1 MSGDFLP
8 ENSIVVSP
16 LFDSITPFSS
26 LKLKNGIFFVFMQV
40 GCGAVGL
47 DFLATVAA
55 FPQPDQKIRSTSFKV
70 TQLLSSFLFS
80 SKALMN

>member
-1 MSGDFLP
+1 
-8 ENSIVVSP
+8 
-16 LFDSITPFSS
+16 
-26 LKLKNGIFFVFMQV
+26 MQV

-70 TQLLSSFLFS
+70 TYLLSFS
-80 SKALMN
+80 IRSTYELKIVIIGL

>member
-1 MSGDFLP
+1 
-8 ENSIVVSP
+8 
-16 LFDSITPFSS
+16 
-26 LKLKNGIFFVFMQV
+26 MQV
-40 GCGAVGL
+40 GCGAMGL

-80 SKALMN
+80 SKALMS